1 MEMLYTVCW
10 FHIWKL
16 VHLCSFTEKTSLME
30 FHDKNFY
37 VVWRFNLAWWWWL
50 ECSEAEASPGY
61 DENDPKWPGVI
72 DEAPND
78 AAEAANDE

>member
-1 MEMLYTVCW
+1 MWVSRQKK
-10 FHIWKL
+10 I
-16 VHLCSFTEKTSLME
+16 
-30 FHDKNFY
+30 Y

-61 DENDPKWPGVI
+61 DENDPKWPEVIEVI